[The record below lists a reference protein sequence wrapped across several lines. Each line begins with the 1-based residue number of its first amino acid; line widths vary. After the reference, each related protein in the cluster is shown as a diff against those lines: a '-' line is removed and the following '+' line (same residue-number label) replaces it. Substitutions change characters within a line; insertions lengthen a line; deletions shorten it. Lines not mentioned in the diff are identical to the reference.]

1 MQILYKVSRGCY
13 LGSAFHCN
21 ERMMKQKSKFRG
33 QESMRDALEY
43 AKQQQEEPT
52 VNLGRKKEM
61 LFRTKNTTAATEMWR
76 WDRECRSLL
85 NKNCCI
91 KFAKSDQDFDGNL
104 AKEVEIN
111 GKTGERM
118 EKNEAKKQKKFY
130 VLNRKRFWA
139 VVVAQ
144 LIGQSLPTPEILGSN
159 PVIGEF
165 TLIVL
170 KSVFC
175 HCCTGSK
182 AFV

>member
-1 MQILYKVSRGCY
+1 M
-13 LGSAFHCN
+13 
-21 ERMMKQKSKFRG
+21 
-33 QESMRDALEY
+33 
-43 AKQQQEEPT
+43 
-52 VNLGRKKEM
+52 GRKKEI

-76 WDRECRSLL
+76 WERECRSLL
-85 NKNCCI
+85 NKNGCI
-91 KFAKSDQDFDGNL
+91 IVAKSDQDFDGNL

-159 PVIGEF
+159 PVIG
-165 TLIVL
+165 
-170 KSVFC
+170 KSYLL
-175 HCCTGSK
+175 SLY
-182 AFV
+182 

>member
-1 MQILYKVSRGCY
+1 
-13 LGSAFHCN
+13 
-21 ERMMKQKSKFRG
+21 
-33 QESMRDALEY
+33 
-43 AKQQQEEPT
+43 
-52 VNLGRKKEM
+52 
-61 LFRTKNTTAATEMWR
+61 
-76 WDRECRSLL
+76 
-85 NKNCCI
+85 
-91 KFAKSDQDFDGNL
+91 
-104 AKEVEIN
+104 
-111 GKTGERM
+111 M